1 MSEPMASGTYMY
13 PDRYR
18 GVVHTER
25 EVIPIT
31 KFLEHGV
38 VPIVDPFKISVLC
51 IKKLHSGVAV
61 CGEEDGRLPVPVR
74 SDAGRYVRELRYL

>member
-1 MSEPMASGTYMY
+1 MASGTYMY

-25 EVIPIT
+25 EVIPIM

-38 VPIVDPFKISVLC
+38 ALIVDPFKPSALR
-51 IKKLHSGVAV
+51 IKKLHSGAAA
-61 CGEEDGRLPVPVR
+61 CGEEDG
-74 SDAGRYVRELRYL
+74 